1 MSLVVACSFTGAPGV
16 TTSVLGLA
24 LAWPGDVVVSDCD
37 RDPGQVVEAGYL
49 RGLDLGGRG
58 LAPLAR
64 AHRERR
70 SIADEMQSQLVPLRE
85 HPSYSRRFLPGFTHP
100 ASATVFGPVW
110 PEFVAAL
117 GTMSATGTDVVVDA
131 GRVGR
136 DGLPPALL
144 AEADLVVVVL
154 RSNLRSLAAARL
166 HLPALREQLTTLSGS
181 AELALA
187 VVGPGMPYSAG
198 EISAHFALPIAA
210 SLTHHPAHA
219 SVLTDG
225 VAEPRGFGDGAL
237 IRSYRAAAASLASRL
252 RRRDAVLDAGS
263 ATEWTHL
270 VPATGRAR

>member
-1 MSLVVACSFTGAPGV
+1 MSLVVACSLTGAPGV
-16 TTSVLGLA
+16 TTTVLGLA
-24 LAWPGDVVVSDCD
+24 LAWPGDVVMADCD

-49 RGLDLGGRG
+49 RGLNLGGRG

-70 SIADEMQSQLVPLRE
+70 SIADEMQSQLVPLRD
-85 HPSYSRRFLPGFTHP
+85 HPTYSRRFLPGFTHP

-110 PEFVAAL
+110 PELLAAL

-131 GRVGR
+131 GRIGR

-144 AEADLVVVVL
+144 TEADLVLVVL

-166 HLPALREQLTTLSGS
+166 HLPALREQLATLSGS

-187 VVGPGMPYSAG
+187 VVGPGMPYSDA
-198 EISAHFALPIAA
+198 EISTHFALPVAA
-210 SLTHHPAHA
+210 ALTLHPAHA

-225 VAEPRGFGDGAL
+225 VPEPRGFTDGAL
-237 IRSYRAAAASLASRL
+237 MRSYRAAAASLSSRL

-263 ATEWTHL
+263 AREWTHL
-270 VPATGRAR
+270 APAAGRTR